1 MARIILRGRED
12 QATAAVAD
20 KLAAAFGPAL
30 ESMQGYEQTPQEL
43 RVLGPAE
50 APLFRLKNHYRYHFQ
65 LQSPS
70 SAFLHQVL
78 RHVLPSVRI
87 PSGIELSVDIDPL
100 DML

>member
-1 MARIILRGRED
+1 MPARAE
-12 QATAAVAD
+12 
-20 KLAAAFGPAL
+20 KLADAFTPAI
-30 ESMQGYEQTPQEL
+30 EAMQGHEQTPQEL

-50 APLFRLKNHYRYHFQ
+50 APIFRLKNHYRFHFQ

-78 RHVLPSVRI
+78 RHVLGSVRI
-87 PSGIELSVDIDPL
+87 PSGIELAVDIDPQ